1 MCQLCSK
8 LVREK
13 TKQISCSNVG
23 ELIKRK
29 NKGCETL
36 RDKLEGVRVL
46 TIKYRYGK
54 EEEKEGEEEVM
65 GQVE

>member
-1 MCQLCSK
+1 MCQLRSQ

-29 NKGCETL
+29 NKGCEIL
-36 RDKLEGVRVL
+36 RYKLEGVRVL

-54 EEEKEGEEEVM
+54 EGGCEEEVM